1 MYLCYLHY
9 LYKYITSIDSEVR
22 RSYMSMPS
30 GATSR
35 SAMIRSL
42 VELQPTD
49 TRPHANEQRY
59 SPVSETG
66 RLSFSFS
73 LSW

>member
-1 MYLCYLHY
+1 
-9 LYKYITSIDSEVR
+9 
-22 RSYMSMPS
+22 MPS

-49 TRPHANEQRY
+49 TRPHANFNERY
-59 SPVSETG
+59 SSRFETG

-73 LSW
+73 LSR